1 MAARYNQG
9 SMSQPSVVAQGYDA
23 VYEVMPRSPTFLSLW
38 KEHAAGQDY
47 PDAFSHI
54 SFITLEDLRHL
65 AGALRLSEGSTF
77 ADLACG
83 MGGPGLWVA
92 RETGARLVGVD
103 FSRVAVVRAAERA
116 EAAGLNSVAW
126 FQSGSFAETGLKT
139 ASMDA
144 AMSVDALQYAPDKRA
159 AMREFARVVRPGG
172 RLAFFAF
179 ELDPERSRDLPI
191 IGEDPVDDYRP
202 LLKEASFR
210 VLTYEQTPHWHQ
222 RLLAAYGGV
231 IEAQQALRREM
242 GEVATAAM
250 LSEMTVTLQRDI
262 YRGRVF
268 ALAERR

>member
-1 MAARYNQG
+1 
-9 SMSQPSVVAQGYDA
+9 MSQPSVVAQGYDA
-23 VYEVMPRSPTFLSLW
+23 VYEAIPRSPTLLRLW

-103 FSRVAVVRAAERA
+103 FSRVAVARAAERA

-210 VLTYEQTPHWHQ
+210 VLTYEQTPHWLIQHV
-222 RLLAAYGGV
+222 RNGHSLL

-268 ALAERR
+268 ALAERG